1 MSVTT
6 LPTPTPPRGHD
17 FTSRRDRD
25 AEKQDEAVAMIAVVE
40 GDVAQ
45 CTLIRAF
52 IRAKVKV
59 APTSSLICPTIV
71 EILIYTALIVNV

>member
-1 MSVTT
+1 MGPALSVTT

-45 CTLIRAF
+45 CTLIRTF
-52 IRAKVKV
+52 IRAKVK
-59 APTSSLICPTIV
+59 SSLICPTIV